1 MEYRQILY
9 QPGAVTRIVLN
20 RPRYRNAQSSR
31 LIAELDDAFRVA
43 GADPD
48 VRVIVLSGAGES
60 FSAGHDIGTPEELE
74 DRERWM
80 ASPSRLDRYVR
91 QRQLYVEASLRWRN
105 VPRPTIAMVH
115 GYCIFGGLIFAAAMD
130 LVFAAADALFLPSNL
145 QYFSAPWDIGPKK
158 AKEILFEGRFLTASE
173 AQELGFVNRIYPPD
187 ELERETIAY
196 AERVAARG
204 PVGPRMTKFMINN
217 TLDMMGY
224 SASVEAG
231 FQTYAFTGFPEAAP
245 ELRRREGQKR
255 RLPGVGE
262 AFALLEQGIPPREG
276 PPPGAGAPATRR
288 PAVERP

>member
-1 MEYRQILY
+1 MEYRQIIY

-43 GADPD
+43 GADPE

-60 FSAGHDIGTPEELE
+60 FSAGHDIGTPEEME

-115 GYCIFGGLIFAAAMD
+115 GYCIFGGWIFAAAMD
-130 LVFAAADALFLPSNL
+130 LVFAASDALFLPSNL

-173 AQELGFVNRIYPPD
+173 AQELGFVNRIYAPD
-187 ELERETIAY
+187 ELERETLAY
-196 AERVAARG
+196 AARVAARG
-204 PVGPRMTKFMINN
+204 PIGPRMTKFMINN
-217 TLDMMGY
+217 TMDVMGY

-245 ELRRREGQKR
+245 DMRRREGQRR

-262 AFALLEQGIPPREG
+262 AFALLQQGIPPREG
-276 PPPGAGAPATRR
+276 PPPGAGPGASKR
-288 PAVERP
+288 PVAEQP